1 MIGYEEEVDTLLK
14 KFIDMGMQDDF
25 SEMRSL
31 LASFSPIIQN
41 GQIMRESPTYW
52 HKVSATLSTPEL
64 IALIKAMS
72 VAEGITDNFGGGSTT
87 PGIWLFRQLVARTGE
102 PNDELADWVLSHT
115 NSRYLPWGSN
125 NWGARSVKEYRMRV
139 QQHEEKK
146 VRKQNERL
154 AAEAQARAA
163 KQLAMARAATN
174 NIWRAIARGD
184 IKAVEAL
191 IVKDADLKVINGDG
205 MSPLEYA
212 TLLGKTEI
220 CMLLKSKQV
229 S

>member
-1 MIGYEEEVDTLLK
+1 MPIYEQEVDTLLE
-14 KFIDMGMQDDF
+14 KFINMGLTEDF
-25 SEMRSL
+25 SGMRDFL
-31 LASFSPIIQN
+31 TTFSTKIQYD
-41 GQIMRESPTYW
+41 QIKRESPPYW
-52 HKVSATLSTPEL
+52 HRVSATLSTPEL

-146 VRKQNERL
+146 TRKKNERI
-154 AAEAQARAA
+154 AAEEQARAA
-163 KQLAMARAATN
+163 KQLAIARAATN
-174 NIWRAIARGD
+174 NIWRAIARDD
-184 IKAVEAL
+184 IKAVDAL
-191 IVKDADLKVINGDG
+191 IAKGADLKVINGDG

>member
-1 MIGYEEEVDTLLK
+1 MIGCEEVDTLLE

-25 SEMRSL
+25 FEMRSL

-146 VRKQNERL
+146 TRKKNERI
-154 AAEAQARAA
+154 AAEEQARAA
-163 KQLAMARAATN
+163 KQLAIARAATN
-174 NIWRAIARGD
+174 NIWRAIARDD
-184 IKAVEAL
+184 IKAVDAL
-191 IVKDADLKVINGDG
+191 IAKGADLKVINGDG